1 MAAHAHMRNEFTVDE
16 KCHNLMSW
24 LISEAENNKGDA
36 QENTASINEPTY
48 EIMALFVLHKLNL
61 QTHMRS
67 YPVGLDVWFLVGPF
81 VCFHT

>member
-1 MAAHAHMRNEFTVDE
+1 
-16 KCHNLMSW
+16 MSW

-36 QENTASINEPTY
+36 QENTASINEPAH

-67 YPVGLDVWFLVGPF
+67 YPVG
-81 VCFHT
+81 